1 MFYLHMNCL
10 SEQFDSLSS
19 TVYVVIKT
27 ISGDKGVL
35 WSARPIKKELS
46 FIKEGTFANFNP

>member
-1 MFYLHMNCL
+1 MNCL